1 MNLIRVALFAVFA
14 FMGSISLSAQQ
25 NWYPPAQALVVYTDA
40 LNQLSAPPASPA
52 SGGNT
57 VSSKQTVLG
66 DYASSP
72 LNCSNC
78 AQNAVRV
85 AYLKETIL
93 RLKQGMDTHDAV
105 LEVRAMMLNGM
116 TNLPMISAIQSGY
129 SYMGSF

>member
-40 LNQLSAPPASPA
+40 LNQLSAPPSSPA
-52 SGGNT
+52 ASGNT
-57 VSSKQTVLG
+57 ITSKQAVLS

-72 LNCSNC
+72 LNCSSC

-93 RLKQGMDTHDAV
+93 RLKQGMDTQAAV
-105 LEVRAMMLNGM
+105 LEVRAMMLNGV

-129 SYMGSF
+129 NYMGSF